1 VRVGQPC
8 RPHGLLS
15 YAELFRDFSSAVCRP
30 NAALVTYGYE
40 FGDDHVNRIV
50 LDMATLPSTHLV
62 IISYDEAEGRIKRFI
77 AKCGRPAQISTL
89 IGPNLAGLQP
99 LVDHFLPKPAID
111 TVTQRQGELL
121 ERRGRRIE
129 TPAAGPV

>member
-1 VRVGQPC
+1 
-8 RPHGLLS
+8 
-15 YAELFRDFSSAVCRP
+15 VCRP